1 MDIDQIIDNIYSI
14 PEAARKKLKENITEI
29 RLPKGHLLLRADK
42 VETSVY
48 FIKRGIARA
57 FTFQN
62 DNEIT
67 FWLGKEGETIIS
79 MRSYVENKK
88 GYENIELLEE
98 CDLYEL
104 KTTNLQTLFDN
115 DIHIANWGRKFAEK
129 ELVKT
134 EERLI
139 SRQFQTASKRYKQLL
154 TNTPD
159 LLQRIQLCHI
169 ASYLGITQVSLSR
182 IRAEIK

>member
-14 PEAARKKLKENITEI
+14 PETARKKLKENITEV
-29 RLPKGHLLLRADK
+29 RLPKGHLLLKADK

-57 FTFQN
+57 YTFQH

-67 FWLGKEGETIIS
+67 FWLGKEGDTIIS

-88 GYENIELLEE
+88 GYENVELLEE

-104 KTTNLQTLFDN
+104 KTTNLQKLFDD

-139 SRQFQTASKRYKQLL
+139 SRQFQTASKRYNQLL

-159 LLQRIQLCHI
+159 LLQRVQLCHV